1 MSFSGDLEHL
11 PIVDIVQLLNS
22 TRKSGTLKL
31 VGGKGES
38 RLVFS
43 DGHIICA
50 NHSNNS
56 VRLGQVLIS
65 MNAITPELLQQT
77 LEEQKQAG
85 EQRQPL
91 VAMLIETGQID
102 KELAFKGLEALI
114 VMTII
119 DILTWDGGSFT
130 VDVDDVSLSEDY
142 QYLPERFQK
151 DFCPNTQNVL
161 MDALRIYDEKMRD
174 GILTSESIF
183 PSNVEAEVVTESTA
197 ATEVEV
203 QEEAPGIQISADIL
217 GLDELDRLEKKIPD
231 VFKGLHVPIVKQKM
245 VEEIDLGEITG
256 DDRLTLLSAIEKL
269 TPAEEKK
276 AGGDGQLLILFS
288 RDRLLKGAIST
299 LCKRSGRSFFM
310 IDAEDSLDLLI
321 ENALAKE
328 LTPLLVIDTPG
339 GEHSQDDLFALL
351 SKRVKIYPELVSIQL
366 YAPEQAT
373 FALRMLAAGSQLT
386 LPKIV
391 DPAPAQVVE
400 NTIALLT
407 ALQNWLSK
415 PASASVNKMDKLFI
429 STLKSLETISEPA
442 DISPTLLKFVA
453 ATFSRGQT
461 FVVGKESLVAERG
474 FDRDRQVEGI
484 GPFPLKSTIA
494 LNAIKTFAGVVES
507 GETFWGVPEDFHAIA
522 ETATTPPRLEKILLL
537 PILVDNRTIA
547 VVYGD
552 YGLGHA
558 AHGQCERLSILARTA
573 GLVLEKVLRQK
584 KIGSLSLL
592 ISQ

>member
-77 LEEQKQAG
+77 LDEQKQAG
-85 EQRQPL
+85 EQHQPL

-119 DILTWDGGSFT
+119 DILTWDGGTFT
-130 VDVDDVSLSEDY
+130 VDVDDVAISEDY
-142 QYLPERFQK
+142 QYLPERFKK
-151 DFCPNTQNVL
+151 DFCANTQNVL

-174 GILTSESIF
+174 GKLTSGSIFPDNVEEELATESIF
-183 PSNVEAEVVTESTA
+183 VAE
-197 ATEVEV
+197 EV
-203 QEEAPGIQISADIL
+203 QKEVPGMHISSDIL
-217 GLDELDRLEKKIPD
+217 GLDVLDHLEKKIPD
-231 VFKGLHVPIVKQKM
+231 VFKGLHVPLIKQKSI
-245 VEEIDLGEITG
+245 EEIDLGELSG
-256 DDRLTLLSAIEKL
+256 DNRLNLLAAIEML
-269 TPAEEKK
+269 TPPEEKK
-276 AGGDGQLLILFS
+276 SGGDGQLLILFS

-310 IDAEDSLDLLI
+310 IDAEESLDLLI

-328 LTPLLVIDTPG
+328 LTPLLVIDTPN
-339 GEHSQDDLFALL
+339 EKHNQNDLFALL
-351 SKRVKIYPELVSIQL
+351 SKRSKIYPELVTIQL
-366 YAPEQAT
+366 YAPEQSA
-373 FALRMLAAGSQLT
+373 FSLRMLTAGSQLI
-386 LPKIV
+386 LPRIADSAPDKI
-391 DPAPAQVVE
+391 VE

-407 ALQNWLSK
+407 ALHCWLSK
-415 PASASVNKMDKLFI
+415 PASAAVNRMDKLFI
-429 STLKSLETISEPA
+429 TTLKSLETITEPA

-453 ATFSRGQT
+453 ATFTRGQT
-461 FVVGKESLVAERG
+461 FVVVKDHLIAERG

-484 GPFPLKSTIA
+484 GPFPLKSKISI
-494 LNAIKTFAGVVES
+494 NEIKTFAYVVES
-507 GETFWGVPEDFHAIA
+507 GQTFWGIPEDFRTIA

-558 AHGQCERLSILARTA
+558 AHGQCERLSILAKTA

-584 KIGSLSLL
+584 KSAV
-592 ISQ
+592 

>member
-11 PIVDIVQLLNS
+11 PIVDIIQLLNS

-31 VGGKGES
+31 LGAQGES

-43 DGHIICA
+43 DGYIICA

-65 MNAITPELLQQT
+65 MNAITPAVLQQT

-91 VAMLIETGQID
+91 VAMLIDAGNINKD
-102 KELAFKGLEALI
+102 LAFKGLEALI

-119 DILTWDGGSFT
+119 DILTWDGGTFT
-130 VDVDDVSLSEDY
+130 VDVDDVALSEDY
-142 QYLPERFQK
+142 QYLPERFHK
-151 DFCPNTQNVL
+151 DFCVSTQNVL

-174 GILTSESIF
+174 GVLTSESIF
-183 PSNVEAEVVTESTA
+183 PSSDEHEIIESAPVT
-197 ATEVEV
+197 
-203 QEEAPGIQISADIL
+203 EEAPEEVSGLHISADIL
-217 GLDELDRLEKKIPD
+217 GLDELDRMEKKIPD
-231 VFKGLHVPIVKQKM
+231 VFKGLHVPIIKQKV
-245 VEEIDLGEITG
+245 VEEIDLGEISG
-256 DDRLTLLSAIEKL
+256 DDRVRLLSAIEKL

-276 AGGDGQLLILFS
+276 SGGDGQLLILFS
-288 RDRLLKGAIST
+288 RDRLLKGVIST

-310 IDAEDSLDLLI
+310 IDDESSLDLLI

-328 LTPLLVIDTPG
+328 LTPLLLIDVPDA
-339 GEHSQDDLFALL
+339 EHSPEDLVVLT
-351 SKRVKIYPELVSIQL
+351 SQRTSIYPELVSIQL
-366 YAPEQAT
+366 YLPEQEE
-373 FALRMLAAGSQLT
+373 FALRMLAAGSQLA

-391 DPAPAQVVE
+391 DSLPAKVVS
-400 NTIALLT
+400 NTIDMLT
-407 ALQNWLSK
+407 ALHNWLSK
-415 PASASVNKMDKLFI
+415 PASAAINRMDKLFI
-429 STLKSLETISEPA
+429 ATLKSLETIHEPA

-461 FVVGKESLVAERG
+461 FVLVKDSLVAERG

-484 GPFPLKSTIA
+484 GPFPLKSRLAI
-494 LNAIKTFAGVVES
+494 NDIKTFARVVES
-507 GETFWGVPEDFHAIA
+507 GETFWGIPEDFQAIA
-522 ETATTPPRLEKILLL
+522 AAATTPPRLEKILLL

-558 AHGQCERLSILARTA
+558 AHGQCERLSILAKTA
-573 GLVLEKVLRQK
+573 GLILEKVLRHK
-584 KIGSLSLL
+584 KSAV
-592 ISQ
+592 

>member
-65 MNAITPELLQQT
+65 MNAITPETLQQT

-91 VAMLIETGQID
+91 VAMLIDSGKLD

-119 DILTWDGGSFT
+119 DILTWDGGTFI
-130 VDVDDVSLSEDY
+130 VDVEDVALSEDY
-142 QYLPERFQK
+142 RYLPERFHK
-151 DFCPNTQNVL
+151 DFCVNTQNVL

-174 GILTSESIF
+174 GLLTSGSIF
-183 PSNVEAEVVTESTA
+183 PGSDDEAVTDSTCTAEDAPEVVS
-197 ATEVEV
+197 
-203 QEEAPGIQISADIL
+203 GIHISADIL

-231 VFKGLHVPIVKQKM
+231 VFKGLHVPHIKQKV

-256 DDRLTLLSAIEKL
+256 DDRLTLLTAIEKL
-269 TPAEEKK
+269 TPPEEKK

-288 RDRLLKGAIST
+288 RDRLLKGVVST

-328 LTPLLVIDTPG
+328 LTPVLVIDTPDE
-339 GEHSQDDLFALL
+339 EHSQDDLFAMV
-351 SKRVKIYPELVSIQL
+351 SRRINVYPELVTIQL
-366 YAPEQAT
+366 YAPEQAGFT
-373 FALRMLAAGSQLT
+373 LRMLTAGSQLL

-391 DPAPAQVVE
+391 DSVPAKVVA
-400 NTIALLT
+400 NTITLLT
-407 ALQNWLSK
+407 ALHSWLSK
-415 PASASVNKMDKLFI
+415 PASAAVNKMDKLFI
-429 STLKSLETISEPA
+429 ETLKSLETLKEPA

-453 ATFSRGQT
+453 ATFTRGQT
-461 FVVGKESLVAERG
+461 FVVGKENLIAERG

-484 GPFPLKSTIA
+484 GPFPLKSKIA
-494 LNAIKTFAGVVES
+494 INEIKTFARVVER
-507 GETFWGVPEDFHAIA
+507 GQTFWGVPEDFQTIA
-522 ETATTPPRLEKILLL
+522 EAATTPPRLEKILLL

-558 AHGQCERLSILARTA
+558 AHGQCERLSILAKTA

-584 KIGSLSLL
+584 KSAA
-592 ISQ
+592 

>member
-11 PIVDIVQLLNS
+11 PIVDIIQLLNS

-31 VGGKGES
+31 LGSKGES

-65 MNAITPELLQQT
+65 MNAITPEILQQT

-85 EQRQPL
+85 GQRQPL
-91 VAMLIETGQID
+91 VAMLIDAGKID

-119 DILTWDGGSFT
+119 DILTWDGGTFT
-130 VDVDDVSLSEDY
+130 VDVNDVALSEDY
-142 QYLPERFQK
+142 QYLPEKFHK
-151 DFCPNTQNVL
+151 DFCVNTQNVL
-161 MDALRIYDEKMRD
+161 MDALRIYDEKMRE

-183 PSNVEAEVVTESTA
+183 PSCDDLEIDESAVVAKEV
-197 ATEVEV
+197 
-203 QEEAPGIQISADIL
+203 PGVQISADIL
-217 GLDELDRLEKKIPD
+217 GLDVLDRLEEKIPD
-231 VFKGLHVPIVKQKM
+231 VFKGLHVPLTKQKV
-245 VEEIDLGEITG
+245 VEEIDLGEIAA
-256 DDRLTLLSAIEKL
+256 DDRVRLLGAIEKL
-269 TPAEEKK
+269 TPPEEKK
-276 AGGDGQLLILFS
+276 NGGDGQLLIFFS
-288 RDRLLKGAIST
+288 RDRLLKGAINT

-310 IDAEDSLDLLI
+310 IDDESSLDLLI

-328 LTPLLVIDTPG
+328 LTPLLLIDVPD
-339 GEHSQDDLFALL
+339 EEQSSEDLLVLISQRT
-351 SKRVKIYPELVSIQL
+351 SIYPELVSVQL
-366 YAPEQAT
+366 YAPEQEE

-391 DPAPAQVVE
+391 DPLPEKTVD
-400 NTIALLT
+400 NIINLLT
-407 ALQNWLSK
+407 ALHNWLSK
-415 PASASVNKMDKLFI
+415 PASAAINKIDKLFI
-429 STLKSLETISEPA
+429 ETLKSLETILEPA

-453 ATFSRGQT
+453 ETFSRGQT
-461 FVVGKESLVAERG
+461 FVVVKDSLVAERG

-484 GPFPLKSTIA
+484 GPFPLKSRIA
-494 LNAIKTFAGVVES
+494 INDIKTFSQVVES
-507 GETFWGVPEDFHAIA
+507 GQTFWGVPDDFQSIA
-522 ETATTPPRLEKILLL
+522 AAATTPPRLEKILLL
-537 PILVDNRTIA
+537 PVLVDNRTIA

-558 AHGQCERLSILARTA
+558 AHGQCERLALLAKTA
-573 GLVLEKVLRQK
+573 GLILEKVFRQK
-584 KIGSLSLL
+584 KSVV
-592 ISQ
+592 

>member
-65 MNAITPELLQQT
+65 MNAITSEALHQT

-91 VAMLIETGQID
+91 VAMLIDSGKID

-130 VDVDDVSLSEDY
+130 VDVDDVALSEDY
-142 QYLPERFQK
+142 RYLPERFHK
-151 DFCPNTQNVL
+151 DFCVNTQNVL

-174 GILTSESIF
+174 GVLTSESIF
-183 PSNVEAEVVTESTA
+183 PGSDEDVVAESTYA
-197 ATEVEV
+197 AA
-203 QEEAPGIQISADIL
+203 EAPEESPGIHISADIL

-231 VFKGLHVPIVKQKM
+231 VFKGLHVPTVKQKV
-245 VEEIDLGEITG
+245 VEEIDLGEVTG
-256 DDRLTLLSAIEKL
+256 DDRLALLAAIETL
-269 TPAEEKK
+269 TPPEAKK
-276 AGGDGQLLILFS
+276 TGGDGQLLILFS

-310 IDAEDSLDLLI
+310 IDEEASLDLLI

-328 LTPLLVIDTPG
+328 LTPLLVIDTPD
-339 GEHSQDDLFALL
+339 EAHSQEDLFTLVA
-351 SKRVKIYPELVSIQL
+351 KRIRIYPELVSIQL
-366 YAPEQAT
+366 YAPEQAA
-373 FALRMLAAGSQLT
+373 FALRILATGSQLT

-391 DPAPAQVVE
+391 DPAPAKIVE
-400 NTIALLT
+400 NTRALLT
-407 ALQNWLSK
+407 ALHNWLSK
-415 PASASVNKMDKLFI
+415 PASAAVNKMDKLFI
-429 STLKSLETISEPA
+429 ETLKSLETLKEPA

-453 ATFSRGQT
+453 ATFTRGQT
-461 FVVGKESLVAERG
+461 FVVVKEMLIAERG

-484 GPFPLKSTIA
+484 GPFPLKSKIAINEIKTIA
-494 LNAIKTFAGVVES
+494 HVVKS
-507 GETFWGVPEDFHAIA
+507 GQTFWGVPEDFQTIA
-522 ETATTPPRLEKILLL
+522 EATTTPPRLEKILLL

-558 AHGQCERLSILARTA
+558 AHGQCERLSILAKTA

-584 KIGSLSLL
+584 NSTV
-592 ISQ
+592 

>member
-11 PIVDIVQLLNS
+11 PIVDIIQLLNS

-65 MNAITPELLQQT
+65 MNTITPEILQQT

-91 VAMLIETGQID
+91 VAMLIDSGKID

-119 DILTWDGGSFT
+119 DILTWDGGTFI
-130 VDVDDVSLSEDY
+130 VDVDDVALSEDY
-142 QYLPERFQK
+142 QYLPERFHK
-151 DFCPNTQNVL
+151 DFCVNTQNVL

-174 GILTSESIF
+174 GVLTSGSIF
-183 PSNVEAEVVTESTA
+183 PGSDEEEVAEATFA
-197 ATEVEV
+197 AEPAAEPAPD
-203 QEEAPGIQISADIL
+203 EAPGMHISADIL
-217 GLDELDRLEKKIPD
+217 GLDVLDQLEKKIPD
-231 VFKGLHVPIVKQKM
+231 VFKGLHVPPVKQKVM
-245 VEEIDLGEITG
+245 EEIDLGDITG
-256 DDRLTLLSAIEKL
+256 DDRLTLLAAIDKL
-269 TPAEEKK
+269 TPPEEKK
-276 AGGDGQLLILFS
+276 TGGDGQLLILFS
-288 RDRLLKGAIST
+288 RDRLLKGVIST

-310 IDAEDSLDLLI
+310 IDEEASLDLLI

-328 LTPLLVIDTPG
+328 LTPVLVVDAPDAA
-339 GEHSQDDLFALL
+339 HSQEDLQTLVA
-351 SKRVKIYPELVSIQL
+351 KRIKIYPELVSIQL
-366 YAPEQAT
+366 HAPEQTA
-373 FALRMLAAGSQLT
+373 FALRMLATGSQLT

-391 DPAPAQVVE
+391 DPVPAQAVA

-407 ALQNWLSK
+407 ALHSWLSK
-415 PASASVNKMDKLFI
+415 PASAAVNKMDRLFI
-429 STLKSLETISEPA
+429 ETLKSLETLNEPA

-453 ATFSRGQT
+453 ATFTRGQT
-461 FVVGKESLVAERG
+461 FVVAKESLVAERG
-474 FDRDRQVEGI
+474 FDRDRQIEGI
-484 GPFPLKSTIA
+484 GPFPLKSMIA
-494 LNAIKTFAGVVES
+494 IKEIKTFAHVVES
-507 GETFWGVPEDFHAIA
+507 GQTFWGVPEDFQAIA
-522 ETATTPPRLEKILLL
+522 EAATTPPRLEKILLL
-537 PILVDNRTIA
+537 PILVDNRTLA

-558 AHGQCERLSILARTA
+558 AHGQCERLSILAKTA

-584 KIGSLSLL
+584 KPAV
-592 ISQ
+592 

>member
-11 PIVDIVQLLNS
+11 PIVDIIQLLNS

-31 VGGKGES
+31 LGAKGES

-65 MNAITPELLQQT
+65 MNAITPVVLQQT

-85 EQRQPL
+85 ARRQPL
-91 VAMLIETGQID
+91 VAMLIDAGKID
-102 KELAFKGLEALI
+102 KDLAFKGLEALI

-119 DILTWDGGSFT
+119 DILTWDGGTFT
-130 VDVDDVSLSEDY
+130 VDVDDVALSEDY
-142 QYLPERFQK
+142 QYLPERFHK
-151 DFCPNTQNVL
+151 DFSVNTQNIL

-174 GILTSESIF
+174 GVLTSESIF
-183 PSNVEAEVVTESTA
+183 PSNSEDFVEESLIF
-197 ATEVEV
+197 EN
-203 QEEAPGIQISADIL
+203 EAPEEVPGVHISADIL

-231 VFKGLHVPIVKQKM
+231 VFKGLHVPLTKQKV
-245 VEEIDLGEITG
+245 VEEIDLGEISG
-256 DDRLTLLSAIEKL
+256 DDRNRLLSAIEKL
-269 TPAEEKK
+269 TPAEAKK
-276 AGGDGQLLILFS
+276 SGGDGQLLILFS
-288 RDRLLKGAIST
+288 RERLLKGVIST
-299 LCKRSGRSFFM
+299 LCKRSGRSFFT
-310 IDAEDSLDLLI
+310 IDDESSLDLLI

-328 LTPLLVIDTPG
+328 LTPLLLLDAPNA
-339 GEHSQDDLFALL
+339 EHSPENLL
-351 SKRVKIYPELVSIQL
+351 NLITQRSSIYPELVSIQL
-366 YAPEQAT
+366 YAPEQKE
-373 FALRMLAAGSQLT
+373 FALQMLAAGSQLT

-391 DPAPAQVVE
+391 DPLPAITVDH
-400 NTIALLT
+400 TIDMLT
-407 ALQNWLSK
+407 ALHNWLSK
-415 PASASVNKMDKLFI
+415 PASAAINRMDKLFI
-429 STLKSLETISEPA
+429 ETLKSLESIQEPA

-461 FVVGKESLVAERG
+461 FVVVKDSLVAERG

-484 GPFPLKSTIA
+484 GPFPLKSRLAI
-494 LNAIKTFAGVVES
+494 NDIKTFARVVES
-507 GETFWGVPEDFHAIA
+507 GETFWGVPDDFQSIA
-522 ETATTPPRLEKILLL
+522 AAATTPPRLEKILLL

-573 GLVLEKVLRQK
+573 GLILEKVLRQK
-584 KIGSLSLL
+584 KSGV
-592 ISQ
+592 

>member
-11 PIVDIVQLLNS
+11 PIVDIIQLLNS

-85 EQRQPL
+85 NQHQPL
-91 VAMLIETGQID
+91 IAMLIETGQID

-119 DILTWDGGSFT
+119 DILTWDGGTFT
-130 VDVDDVSLSEDY
+130 VDVDDVAISEDY
-142 QYLPERFQK
+142 QYLPERFKK
-151 DFCPNTQNVL
+151 DFCANTQNVL

-174 GILTSESIF
+174 GNLTSGSIF
-183 PSNVEAEVVTESTA
+183 PDNVEEDLATESTFIA
-197 ATEVEV
+197 EEV
-203 QEEAPGIQISADIL
+203 QQEVPGMHISSDIL
-217 GLDELDRLEKKIPD
+217 GLDALDHLEKKIPD
-231 VFKGLHVPIVKQKM
+231 VFKGLHVPLVKQKST
-245 VEEIDLGEITG
+245 EEIDLGEISG
-256 DDRLTLLSAIEKL
+256 DDRLNLLTAIELL
-269 TPAEEKK
+269 TPSEEKK
-276 AGGDGQLLILFS
+276 NGGDGQLLILFS

-299 LCKRSGRSFFM
+299 LCKRSGRTFFM
-310 IDAEDSLDLLI
+310 IDAEESLDLLI

-328 LTPLLVIDTPG
+328 LTPLLVIDTPDE
-339 GEHSQDDLFALL
+339 EHNQNDLFALL
-351 SKRVKIYPELVSIQL
+351 STRNKIYPELVTIQL
-366 YAPEQAT
+366 CAPEQSA
-373 FALRMLAAGSQLT
+373 FALRMLTAGSQLI

-391 DPAPAQVVE
+391 NPSPDKIVE

-407 ALQNWLSK
+407 ALHCWLSK
-415 PASASVNKMDKLFI
+415 PASAAVNRMDKLFI
-429 STLKSLETISEPA
+429 ATLKSLETITEPA

-453 ATFSRGQT
+453 ATFTRGQT
-461 FVVGKESLVAERG
+461 FVVVKDHLIAERG

-484 GPFPLKSTIA
+484 GPFPLKSKIS
-494 LNAIKTFAGVVES
+494 LNEIKTFADVVES
-507 GETFWGVPEDFHAIA
+507 GQTFWGIPEDFPTIA

-558 AHGQCERLSILARTA
+558 AHGQCERLSILAKTA

-584 KIGSLSLL
+584 KSAV
-592 ISQ
+592 

>member
-43 DGHIICA
+43 DGHIVCA

-65 MNAITPELLQQT
+65 MNAITPAVLQQT
-77 LEEQKQAG
+77 LEEQHQAG
-85 EQRQPL
+85 EERQPL
-91 VAMLIETGQID
+91 VAMLIDTGKID

-119 DILTWDGGSFT
+119 DILTWDGGTFT
-130 VDVDDVSLSEDY
+130 VDVDDVALSEDY
-142 QYLPERFQK
+142 QYLPERFHK

-183 PSNVEAEVVTESTA
+183 PSSDETAVAAA
-197 ATEVEV
+197 ATPAAEEVA
-203 QEEAPGIQISADIL
+203 EEAPGIQISADIL

-231 VFKGLHVPIVKQKM
+231 VFKGLHVPIIKQKV
-245 VEEIDLGEITG
+245 VEEVDLGDISG
-256 DDRLTLLSAIEKL
+256 DNRVTLLTALEKL

-310 IDAEDSLDLLI
+310 IDEEASLDLLI

-328 LTPLLVIDTPG
+328 LTPVLVIDPPN
-339 GEHSQDDLFALL
+339 EEQSQDDLFALL
-351 SKRVKIYPELVSIQL
+351 SRRITIYPELVSIQL

-386 LPKIV
+386 LPKIA

-400 NTIALLT
+400 KTITLLT
-407 ALQNWLSK
+407 ALHSWLSK
-415 PASASVNKMDKLFI
+415 PASAAVNKMDKLFI
-429 STLKSLETISEPA
+429 ATLKSLETMQAPA

-453 ATFSRGQT
+453 ATFTRGQT
-461 FVVGKESLVAERG
+461 FVVGKETLVAERG

-484 GPFPLKSTIA
+484 GPFPLKSKIP
-494 LNAIKTFAGVVES
+494 LNAIKTFAQVVES
-507 GETFWGVPEDFHAIA
+507 GQTFWGVPEDFPAIA
-522 ETATTPPRLEKILLL
+522 EATTTPPRLDKILLL
-537 PILVDNRTIA
+537 PILVENRTIA

-558 AHGQCERLSILARTA
+558 AHGQCERLSILARIA

-584 KIGSLSLL
+584 KPAV
-592 ISQ
+592 

>member
-65 MNAITPELLQQT
+65 MNAITPDLLQQT

-91 VAMLIETGQID
+91 VAMLIDSGKID

-119 DILTWDGGSFT
+119 DILTWDGGTFT
-130 VDVDDVSLSEDY
+130 VDVDDVALSEDY
-142 QYLPERFQK
+142 RYLPERFHK
-151 DFCPNTQNVL
+151 DFCVNTQNVL
-161 MDALRIYDEKMRD
+161 MDALRIYDEKRRD
-174 GILTSESIF
+174 GVLTSGSIF
-183 PSNVEAEVVTESTA
+183 PGSDEETVAETTFPAEAA
-197 ATEVEV
+197 P
-203 QEEAPGIQISADIL
+203 EEAPGIHISADIL
-217 GLDELDRLEKKIPD
+217 GLDELDRIEKKIPD
-231 VFKGLHVPIVKQKM
+231 VFKVLHVPGVKQKV

-256 DDRLTLLSAIEKL
+256 DDRLTLLSAIDKL
-269 TPAEEKK
+269 TPLEEKK
-276 AGGDGQLLILFS
+276 SGGDGQLLILFS
-288 RDRLLKGAIST
+288 RDRLLKGVIST

-310 IDAEDSLDLLI
+310 IDEEASLDLLI

-328 LTPLLVIDTPG
+328 LTPVLLIDTPDA
-339 GEHSQDDLFALL
+339 EHSQEDLFALL
-351 SKRVKIYPELVSIQL
+351 SRRIKVYPELVSIQL
-366 YAPEQAT
+366 YAPEQAA
-373 FALRMLAAGSQLT
+373 FALRMLAAGCQLT

-407 ALQNWLSK
+407 ALHNWLSK
-415 PASASVNKMDKLFI
+415 PASAAVNKMDRLFI
-429 STLKSLETISEPA
+429 ETLKSLETLQEPA

-453 ATFSRGQT
+453 ATFTRGQT
-461 FVVGKESLVAERG
+461 FVVAKENLIAERG

-484 GPFPLKSTIA
+484 GPFPLKSKLAI
-494 LNAIKTFAGVVES
+494 NDIKTFAHVVGS
-507 GETFWGVPEDFHAIA
+507 GQIFWGFPEDFQTIA
-522 ETATTPPRLEKILLL
+522 ETATTPPRLDKILLL

-558 AHGQCERLSILARTA
+558 AHGQCERLSILAKTA

-584 KIGSLSLL
+584 KPAV
-592 ISQ
+592 

>member
-65 MNAITPELLQQT
+65 MNAITSEALHQT

-91 VAMLIETGQID
+91 VAMLIDSGKID

-130 VDVDDVSLSEDY
+130 VDVDDVALSEDY
-142 QYLPERFQK
+142 RYLPERFHK
-151 DFCPNTQNVL
+151 DFCVNTQNVL

-174 GILTSESIF
+174 GVLTSESIF
-183 PSNVEAEVVTESTA
+183 PGSDEDVVAESTYA
-197 ATEVEV
+197 AA
-203 QEEAPGIQISADIL
+203 EAPEESPGIHISADIL

-231 VFKGLHVPIVKQKM
+231 VFKGLHVPTVKQKV
-245 VEEIDLGEITG
+245 VEEIDLGEVTG
-256 DDRLTLLSAIEKL
+256 DDRLALLAAIETL
-269 TPAEEKK
+269 TPPEAKK
-276 AGGDGQLLILFS
+276 TGGDGQLLILFS

-310 IDAEDSLDLLI
+310 IDEEASLDLLI

-328 LTPLLVIDTPG
+328 LTPLLVIDTPD
-339 GEHSQDDLFALL
+339 EAHSQEDLFTLVA
-351 SKRVKIYPELVSIQL
+351 KRIRIYPELVSIQL
-366 YAPEQAT
+366 YAPEQAA
-373 FALRMLAAGSQLT
+373 FALRILAAGSQLT

-391 DPAPAQVVE
+391 DPAPAKIVE
-400 NTIALLT
+400 NTRALLT
-407 ALQNWLSK
+407 AMHNWLSK
-415 PASASVNKMDKLFI
+415 PASAAVNKMDKLFI
-429 STLKSLETISEPA
+429 ETLKSLETLKEPA

-453 ATFSRGQT
+453 ATFTRGQT
-461 FVVGKESLVAERG
+461 FVVVKEMLIAERG

-484 GPFPLKSTIA
+484 GPFPLKSKIAINEIKTIA
-494 LNAIKTFAGVVES
+494 HVVKS
-507 GETFWGVPEDFHAIA
+507 GQTFWGVPEDFQTIA
-522 ETATTPPRLEKILLL
+522 EATTTPPRLEKILLL

-558 AHGQCERLSILARTA
+558 AHGQCERLSILAKTA

-584 KIGSLSLL
+584 NSTV
-592 ISQ
+592 

>member
-31 VGGKGES
+31 AGGKGES

-65 MNAITPELLQQT
+65 MNAITPEILQQT

-91 VAMLIETGQID
+91 VAMLIDSGKID

-119 DILTWDGGSFT
+119 DILTWDGGTFT
-130 VDVDDVSLSEDY
+130 VDVDDVALSEDY
-142 QYLPERFQK
+142 RYLPERFHK
-151 DFCPNTQNVL
+151 DFCVNTQNVL

-174 GILTSESIF
+174 GLLTSGSIF
-183 PSNVEAEVVTESTA
+183 PGSEEEDVAESTFA
-197 ATEVEV
+197 A
-203 QEEAPGIQISADIL
+203 EETPGETAGMHISADIL
-217 GLDELDRLEKKIPD
+217 GLDVLDDLEKKIPD
-231 VFKGLHVPIVKQKM
+231 VFKGLHVPAIKQKV
-245 VEEIDLGEITG
+245 VEEIDFGEITG
-256 DDRLTLLSAIEKL
+256 DDRLTLLSTIEKL
-269 TPAEEKK
+269 TPPEAKMT
-276 AGGDGQLLILFS
+276 GGDGQLLILFS
-288 RDRLLKGAIST
+288 RDRLLKGVVST

-328 LTPLLVIDTPG
+328 LTPVLVIDAPDE
-339 GEHSQDDLFALL
+339 EHSQDNLFAMV
-351 SKRVKIYPELVSIQL
+351 SQRIQTYPELVTIQL
-366 YAPEQAT
+366 YAPEQADFT
-373 FALRMLAAGSQLT
+373 LRMLTAGSQLM
-386 LPKIV
+386 LPKIADSV
-391 DPAPAQVVE
+391 PAKIVA

-407 ALQNWLSK
+407 ALHSWLSK
-415 PASASVNKMDKLFI
+415 PASAAVNKMDKLFI
-429 STLKSLETISEPA
+429 ETLKSLETMKEPA

-453 ATFSRGQT
+453 ATFTRGQT
-461 FVVGKESLVAERG
+461 FVVAKEFLIAERG

-484 GPFPLKSTIA
+484 GPFPLKSKMAI
-494 LNAIKTFAGVVES
+494 NEIKTFAQVVES
-507 GETFWGVPEDFHAIA
+507 GQTFWGVPEDFQAIA
-522 ETATTPPRLEKILLL
+522 ETATTPPRLDKILLL

-558 AHGQCERLSILARTA
+558 AHGQCERLSILAKTA

-584 KIGSLSLL
+584 KSAV
-592 ISQ
+592 

>member
-31 VGGKGES
+31 IGGKGES

-43 DGHIICA
+43 DGRIICA
-50 NHSNNS
+50 NHSDNS

-65 MNAITPELLQQT
+65 MNAITPEILQQT

-91 VAMLIETGQID
+91 VAMLIDTGKID

-119 DILTWDGGSFT
+119 DILTWDGGTFI
-130 VDVDDVSLSEDY
+130 VDVEDVALSEDY
-142 QYLPERFQK
+142 RYLPERFHK
-151 DFCPNTQNVL
+151 DFCVNTQNVL

-174 GILTSESIF
+174 GVLTSGSIF
-183 PSNVEAEVVTESTA
+183 PTSDNEEVAASASAGGEAP
-197 ATEVEV
+197 
-203 QEEAPGIQISADIL
+203 EEAPGMHISADIL

-231 VFKGLHVPIVKQKM
+231 VFKVLHVPIVKQKV

-256 DDRLTLLSAIEKL
+256 DDRLTLLNAIDQL
-269 TPAEEKK
+269 TPPEEKK
-276 AGGDGQLLILFS
+276 NGGDGQLLILFS
-288 RDRLLKGAIST
+288 RDRLLKGVVST

-310 IDAEDSLDLLI
+310 IDEEASLDLLI

-328 LTPLLVIDTPG
+328 LTPVLLLDAPDAV
-339 GEHSQDDLFALL
+339 HNQDDLFALVA
-351 SKRVKIYPELVSIQL
+351 RRIAIYPELVSIQL
-366 YAPEQAT
+366 YAPEQAA
-373 FALRMLAAGSQLT
+373 FVLRMLAAGSQLT
-386 LPKIV
+386 LPKII
-391 DPAPAQVVE
+391 DPLPAQAVA

-407 ALQNWLSK
+407 ALHNWLSK
-415 PASASVNKMDKLFI
+415 PASAAVNKMDRLFI
-429 STLKSLETISEPA
+429 ETLKSLETMNEPA
-442 DISPTLLKFVA
+442 DLSPTLLKFVA
-453 ATFSRGQT
+453 ATFTRGQT
-461 FVVGKESLVAERG
+461 FVVVKENLLAERG

-484 GPFPLKSTIA
+484 GPFPLKSKIA
-494 LNAIKTFAGVVES
+494 INEIKTFSQVVES
-507 GETFWGVPEDFHAIA
+507 GQTFWGVPVDFSAIA
-522 ETATTPPRLEKILLL
+522 EAATTPPRLEKILLL

-558 AHGQCERLSILARTA
+558 AHGQCERLAILAKTA

-584 KIGSLSLL
+584 KPAV
-592 ISQ
+592 

>member
-11 PIVDIVQLLNS
+11 PIVDIIQLLNS

-31 VGGKGES
+31 LGGKGES

-91 VAMLIETGQID
+91 VAMLIDSGKIG

-119 DILTWDGGSFT
+119 DILTWDGGTFT
-130 VDVDDVSLSEDY
+130 VDVDDVALSEDY
-142 QYLPERFQK
+142 QYLPERFHK
-151 DFCPNTQNVL
+151 DFCVNTQNIL

-174 GILTSESIF
+174 GLLTSEGIF
-183 PSNVEAEVVTESTA
+183 PGNDGGAVAESTFA
-197 ATEVEV
+197 AEAAPD
-203 QEEAPGIQISADIL
+203 EAPGIHISADIL

-231 VFKGLHVPIVKQKM
+231 VFKGLHVPVVKQKV
-245 VEEIDLGEITG
+245 VEEIDLGGITG
-256 DDRLTLLSAIEKL
+256 DDRLTLLAAIDQL
-269 TPAEEKK
+269 TPPEAKK
-276 AGGDGQLLILFS
+276 SGGDGQLLILFS
-288 RDRLLKGAIST
+288 RDRLLKGVIST

-310 IDAEDSLDLLI
+310 IDEEASLDLLI

-328 LTPLLVIDTPG
+328 LTPLLVVDTPDA
-339 GEHSQDDLFALL
+339 EHSPDDLLALVA
-351 SKRVKIYPELVSIQL
+351 RRINVYPELVSIQL
-366 YAPEQAT
+366 FAPDQAA

-386 LPKIV
+386 LPRID
-391 DPAPAQVVE
+391 DPLPAQVVA

-407 ALQNWLSK
+407 ALHSWLSK
-415 PASASVNKMDKLFI
+415 PASAAVNKMDKLFI
-429 STLKSLETISEPA
+429 ATLKSLETIKEPA

-453 ATFSRGQT
+453 ATFTRGQT
-461 FVVGKESLVAERG
+461 FVVAKESLIAERG

-484 GPFPLKSTIA
+484 GPFPLKSKIA
-494 LNAIKTFAGVVES
+494 INAIMTFAQVVES
-507 GETFWGVPEDFHAIA
+507 GQTFWGVPEDFQAIA
-522 ETATTPPRLEKILLL
+522 ETTTTPPRLEKILLL

-547 VVYGD
+547 IVYGD

-558 AHGQCERLSILARTA
+558 AHGQCERLSILAKTA

-584 KIGSLSLL
+584 KSAV
-592 ISQ
+592 

>member
-119 DILTWDGGSFT
+119 DILTWDGGTFT

-142 QYLPERFQK
+142 QYLPERFKK
-151 DFCPNTQNVL
+151 DFCANTQNVL

-174 GILTSESIF
+174 GNLTSGSIF
-183 PSNVEAEVVTESTA
+183 PDNVEENPATESTFIA
-197 ATEVEV
+197 EEV
-203 QEEAPGIQISADIL
+203 QEEAPGMHISSDIL
-217 GLDELDRLEKKIPD
+217 GLDVLDHLEKKIPD
-231 VFKGLHVPIVKQKM
+231 VFKGLHVPLIKQKSI
-245 VEEIDLGEITG
+245 EEIDLGEISG
-256 DDRLTLLSAIEKL
+256 DDRLNLLAAIEML
-269 TPAEEKK
+269 TPPEEKK
-276 AGGDGQLLILFS
+276 SGGDGQLLILFS
-288 RDRLLKGAIST
+288 CDRLLKGAIST

-310 IDAEDSLDLLI
+310 IDAEESLDLLI

-328 LTPLLVIDTPG
+328 LTPLLVIDTPN
-339 GEHSQDDLFALL
+339 ENHNQNDLFALL
-351 SKRVKIYPELVSIQL
+351 SKRNKIYPELVTIQL
-366 YAPEQAT
+366 YAPEQCA
-373 FALRMLAAGSQLT
+373 FALRMLTAGSQLI
-386 LPKIV
+386 LPRITDSAPDKI
-391 DPAPAQVVE
+391 VE

-407 ALQNWLSK
+407 ALHCWLSK
-415 PASASVNKMDKLFI
+415 PASSAVNKMDKLFI
-429 STLKSLETISEPA
+429 STLKSLETITEPA

-453 ATFSRGQT
+453 ATFTRGQT
-461 FVVGKESLVAERG
+461 FVVVKDHLIAERG

-484 GPFPLKSTIA
+484 GPFPLKSKISI
-494 LNAIKTFAGVVES
+494 NDIKTFADVVAS
-507 GETFWGVPEDFHAIA
+507 GQTFWGIPEDFQIIA

-558 AHGQCERLSILARTA
+558 AHGQCERLSILAKTA

-584 KIGSLSLL
+584 KSAV
-592 ISQ
+592 

>member
-11 PIVDIVQLLNS
+11 PIVDIIQLLNS

-31 VGGKGES
+31 LGAQGES

-43 DGHIICA
+43 DGYIICA

-65 MNAITPELLQQT
+65 MNAITPAVLQQT

-91 VAMLIETGQID
+91 VAMLIDAGKID
-102 KELAFKGLEALI
+102 KDLAFKGLEALI

-119 DILTWDGGSFT
+119 DILTWDGGTFT
-130 VDVDDVSLSEDY
+130 VDVDDVALSEDY
-142 QYLPERFQK
+142 QYLPEKFHK
-151 DFCPNTQNVL
+151 DFCVSTQNVL

-174 GILTSESIF
+174 GVLTSESIF
-183 PSNVEAEVVTESTA
+183 PTNAGDFVEESVQSDAPEEV
-197 ATEVEV
+197 
-203 QEEAPGIQISADIL
+203 PGVHISADIL

-231 VFKGLHVPIVKQKM
+231 VFKGLHVPLIKQKV
-245 VEEIDLGEITG
+245 VEEIDLGEISG
-256 DDRLTLLSAIEKL
+256 DDRVRLLGAIEKL
-269 TPAEEKK
+269 TPLEEKK
-276 AGGDGQLLILFS
+276 SGGDGQLLILFS
-288 RDRLLKGAIST
+288 RDRLLKGVIST

-310 IDAEDSLDLLI
+310 IDDESSLDLLI

-328 LTPLLVIDTPG
+328 LTPLLLIDVPDA
-339 GEHSQDDLFALL
+339 EHSPEDLVVLT
-351 SKRVKIYPELVSIQL
+351 SQRTRIYPELVSIQL
-366 YAPEQAT
+366 YLPEQEE
-373 FALRMLAAGSQLT
+373 FALRMLAAGSQLA

-391 DPAPAQVVE
+391 DPLPAKVVS
-400 NTIALLT
+400 NSIDMLT
-407 ALQNWLSK
+407 ALHNWLSK
-415 PASASVNKMDKLFI
+415 PASAAINKMDKLFI
-429 STLKSLETISEPA
+429 ETLKSLETIHEPA

-461 FVVGKESLVAERG
+461 FVVVKDSLVAERG

-484 GPFPLKSTIA
+484 GPFPLKSRLAI
-494 LNAIKTFAGVVES
+494 NDIKTFARVVES
-507 GETFWGVPEDFHAIA
+507 GETFWGVPEDFQAIA
-522 ETATTPPRLEKILLL
+522 AAATTPPRLEKILLL

-558 AHGQCERLSILARTA
+558 AHGQCERLSILAKTA
-573 GLVLEKVLRQK
+573 GLILEKVLRQK
-584 KIGSLSLL
+584 KSAV
-592 ISQ
+592 

>member
-1 MSFSGDLEHL
+1 MSFSGDLEQL
-11 PIVDIVQLLNS
+11 PIVEIVQLLNS

-31 VGGKGES
+31 IGGKGES

-43 DGHIICA
+43 DGHIVCA
-50 NHSNNS
+50 NHRNNS

-65 MNAITPELLQQT
+65 MNAITPAILQQT
-77 LEEQKQAG
+77 LEAQKQAG

-91 VAMLIETGQID
+91 VAMLIESGKID

-119 DILTWDGGSFT
+119 DILTWDGGTFT
-130 VDVDDVSLSEDY
+130 VDVDDVALSEDY
-142 QYLPERFQK
+142 QYLPERFHK
-151 DFCPNTQNVL
+151 DFCANTQNVL

-174 GILTSESIF
+174 GVLTSESIF
-183 PSNVEAEVVTESTA
+183 PSSNGEEFNAESTQAAEEEAEPTP
-197 ATEVEV
+197 
-203 QEEAPGIQISADIL
+203 EEGSGMHISADIL

-231 VFKGLHVPIVKQKM
+231 IFKGLHVPIIKQKV
-245 VEEIDLGEITG
+245 VEEIDLGEISG
-256 DDRLTLLSAIEKL
+256 DNRLTLLAAIEKL

-276 AGGDGQLLILFS
+276 SGGDGQLLILFS
-288 RDRLLKGAIST
+288 RDRLLKGVIST

-310 IDAEDSLDLLI
+310 IDAEESLDLLI

-328 LTPLLVIDTPG
+328 LTPLLVIDTPN
-339 GEHSQDDLFALL
+339 EEQSQEDLLTLL
-351 SKRVKIYPELVSIQL
+351 AKRTEIYPELVSIQL
-366 YAPEQAT
+366 YAPEQAA

-391 DPAPAQVVE
+391 DPAPANVVE

-407 ALQNWLSK
+407 ALHSWLSK
-415 PASASVNKMDKLFI
+415 PVSASVNKMDKLFI
-429 STLKSLETISEPA
+429 ATLKSLETMKEPA
-442 DISPTLLKFVA
+442 DLSPTLLKFVA
-453 ATFSRGQT
+453 ATFTRGQT

-484 GPFPLKSTIA
+484 GPFPLKSKIA
-494 LNAIKTFAGVVES
+494 LNEIKTFAQVIAS
-507 GETFWGVPEDFHAIA
+507 GQTFWGIPEDFQTIA
-522 ETATTPPRLEKILLL
+522 EATTTPPRLEKILLL

-558 AHGQCERLSILARTA
+558 AHGQCERLSILANTA

-584 KIGSLSLL
+584 KPAV
-592 ISQ
+592 

>member
-65 MNAITPELLQQT
+65 MNAITQETLQQT
-77 LEEQKQAG
+77 LDEQKQAG

-91 VAMLIETGQID
+91 VAMLIDSGKID
-102 KELAFKGLEALI
+102 KEVAFKGLEALI

-119 DILTWDGGSFT
+119 DILTWDGGTFI
-130 VDVDDVSLSEDY
+130 VDVEDVALSEDY
-142 QYLPERFQK
+142 RYLPERFHK
-151 DFCPNTQNVL
+151 DFCVNTQNVL

-174 GILTSESIF
+174 GVLTSDSIF
-183 PSNVEAEVVTESTA
+183 PGSDDEAVADSTCTAEETPEVVS
-197 ATEVEV
+197 
-203 QEEAPGIQISADIL
+203 GIHISADIL

-231 VFKGLHVPIVKQKM
+231 VFKGLHVPHIKQKV

-256 DDRLTLLSAIEKL
+256 DNRLTLLSAIEKL
-269 TPAEEKK
+269 TPPAEKK

-288 RDRLLKGAIST
+288 RDRLLKGVVST

-328 LTPLLVIDTPG
+328 LTPVLVIDTPD
-339 GEHSQDDLFALL
+339 GEHSQDDLFAMV
-351 SKRVKIYPELVSIQL
+351 SRRIKIYPELVTIQL
-366 YAPEQAT
+366 YAPEQADFT
-373 FALRMLAAGSQLT
+373 LRMLTAGSQLM

-391 DPAPAQVVE
+391 DPVPAQAVA

-407 ALQNWLSK
+407 ALHSWLSK
-415 PASASVNKMDKLFI
+415 PASAAVNKMDKLFI
-429 STLKSLETISEPA
+429 ETLKSLETLKEPA

-453 ATFSRGQT
+453 ATFTRGQT
-461 FVVGKESLVAERG
+461 FVVAKENLIAERG

-484 GPFPLKSTIA
+484 GPFPLKSKVAI
-494 LNAIKTFAGVVES
+494 NEIKTFARVVES
-507 GETFWGVPEDFHAIA
+507 GQTFWGVPEDFQTIA
-522 ETATTPPRLEKILLL
+522 EAATTPPRLEKILLL

-558 AHGQCERLSILARTA
+558 AHGQCERLSILAKTA

-584 KIGSLSLL
+584 KSAV
-592 ISQ
+592 